1 MHHSI
6 GPGDCANLSFSPD
19 EKLAKERPIPA
30 PKTVVF
36 LPMIASL
43 PMYDWPE
50 IRAATD
56 AWWQGIARHIGVD
69 CPLTRTLDY
78 SSLWRRD
85 DLLFS
90 QTCGYPFS
98 HDFAEH
104 LQLIAT
110 PHYDADGCVGPNYC
124 SMVFARAKLQ
134 RLGDLKS
141 ALAAVNTKDSMSGML
156 ALKLVFAPFAR
167 AGRFFRGAIE
177 SGSHIASLQMVKDG
191 NADVCAVDAVCVALA
206 HRHRPELLDGLVEIA
221 RAPSV
226 PGLPY
231 VTSNNT
237 SADQLA
243 RLQSGLASALVD
255 PALAAHRAALLITGS
270 SLLTRSDYAVIPAL
284 EQAMEVQGGVD
295 LI

>member
-1 MHHSI
+1 
-6 GPGDCANLSFSPD
+6 
-19 EKLAKERPIPA
+19 
-30 PKTVVF
+30 
-36 LPMIASL
+36 MIASL

-69 CPLTRTLDY
+69 CPLTRTDDY

-98 HDFAEH
+98 HDFAKH

-110 PHYDADGCVGPNYC
+110 PHYDADGCAGPNYC
-124 SMVFARAKLQ
+124 SMVFARAKPQ
-134 RLGDLKS
+134 RLGDLKG
-141 ALAAVNTKDSMSGML
+141 AIAAVNTKDSMSGML
-156 ALKLVFAPFAR
+156 ALKLAFAPFAR

-177 SGSHIASLQMVKDG
+177 SGSHIASLQMVRDG

-206 HRHRPELLDGLVEIA
+206 HRHRRDLLDGLVEIA
-221 RAPSV
+221 RSPSV

-231 VTSNNT
+231 VTSNAT
-237 SADQLA
+237 SAEQLA
-243 RLQSGLASALVD
+243 RLRAGIASALAD
-255 PALAAHRAALLITGS
+255 PSLAAPRKALLIIGS
-270 SLLTRSDYAVIPAL
+270 SLLTRSDYAVIPEL